1 MNIDWFK
8 CRLQQVDIGESATW
22 FLLFFVYAYGLTTDE
37 LGIEWPRA
45 FPLTNLSQASLIL
58 CLWCL
63 GVSIVVLV
71 EPWLPSGLQ
80 RCTTKFRHSTVGLC
94 LRRASV
100 LLAFVFGV
108 GQGLAYLDKEV
119 PTFSWL
125 KNLADWLAV
134 VIFIVMVINTV
145 LGLRQRAISQR
156 PGNPF
161 QDSSEMR
168 LSNMRVI
175 PKRESIVNIIK
186 HWVSLLILLAIGVI
200 GLIAAAFAAKRKL
213 SNMVRQFVR
222 TDRVSFWDIGRRR
235 FRGIA

>member
-1 MNIDWFK
+1 MASFVSEACLYTGWTDSTVPRQTASILSTIRRRWAIRWVKSILLASFEIQRKNHHASVPRMMTQHETERNNSMNIDWFK

-45 FPLTNLSQASLIL
+45 FPLINLSQASLIL

-100 LLAFVFGV
+100 LLAFVFWCG
-108 GQGLAYLDKEV
+108 AR
-119 PTFSWL
+119 T
-125 KNLADWLAV
+125 
-134 VIFIVMVINTV
+134 
-145 LGLRQRAISQR
+145 
-156 PGNPF
+156 
-161 QDSSEMR
+161 R
-168 LSNMRVI
+168 L
-175 PKRESIVNIIK
+175 P
-186 HWVSLLILLAIGVI
+186 
-200 GLIAAAFAAKRKL
+200 
-213 SNMVRQFVR
+213 
-222 TDRVSFWDIGRRR
+222 
-235 FRGIA
+235 